1 MQLIKY
7 PTWHYLQAPK
17 EILKAWLNILKFNW
31 YFFSIWLL
39 VKTLLRPWKGDKV
52 KRGRGFDPKELAQV
66 LFMNLLSRMIGMMLR
81 IIVICLGLFLQI
93 ILFILGPVFLLFW
106 LMLPIIIVIG
116 VFYSIILI
124 NATSIIQED
133 IVMYLVLGFLLL
145 LVILSLR
152 AFYRANAEYKL
163 NRINKNPKSWKDFN
177 NKKCLKFFVARTG
190 RDLSIRAIHKSPFN
204 KYLFNNHLK
213 PEDVLNIINWYVRT
227 QSTKILRRKF
237 WNYNNLLRLG
247 SIGHDWSY
255 AYTPYLDKFSI
266 NITDQIEK
274 HGLRLRLIS
283 REDEIQKMEQVL
295 SQAKDN
301 NALLIGEPGIG
312 RETIVQGFASLVL
325 YGKTIPSLCRKRVL
339 ELDINS
345 LTAGASNNQEIQ
357 ARLKQA
363 LDQAVKAGN
372 IILVIREIHNFVS
385 ADNGIGKIDI
395 SEILS
400 PYLKHDNLN
409 FIATTTPQGFY
420 TKIKNNQ
427 AILNSFKNVEVNEPN
442 TEETILI
449 LQDIAHALERKSK
462 THLIYQSLKTIVL
475 KTNQYIQNIPQ
486 PEKAISVLDQAFAL
500 ADSKHAKVVQ
510 AKHINTII
518 SQKAKVPVGT
528 LQDKEKE
535 MLLNLENI
543 LHKTVINQELAI
555 SSISHAMRR
564 SRAGISKTKK
574 PIGTFLFLGPT
585 GVGKTQTAK
594 ALAQTY
600 FGHEN
605 KMLRFDMSEFQN
617 QDSVDRLINQLA
629 KSIEQIPFS
638 LILLDE
644 IEKAHPD
651 ILNLFLQVLDDGRL
665 TSSKGKTVSFRN
677 AIIILTSNAGAE
689 TIRQKIIQGH
699 DLEKSKNQIID
710 ELLSENKFRPEFLN
724 RFDGVILFRTL
735 SREHIKQIA
744 ELMLKGLAKRLAQKD
759 IMFVISDN
767 LVKKVAELGY
777 EPQFG
782 ARPMQRV
789 IQDRIESKLAEK
801 MLSGEIKRG
810 DRVEFRVEDI

>member
-1 MQLIKY
+1 
-7 PTWHYLQAPK
+7 
-17 EILKAWLNILKFNW
+17 
-31 YFFSIWLL
+31 
-39 VKTLLRPWKGDKV
+39 
-52 KRGRGFDPKELAQV
+52 
-66 LFMNLLSRMIGMMLR
+66 
-81 IIVICLGLFLQI
+81 
-93 ILFILGPVFLLFW
+93 
-106 LMLPIIIVIG
+106 
-116 VFYSIILI
+116 
-124 NATSIIQED
+124 
-133 IVMYLVLGFLLL
+133 
-145 LVILSLR
+145 
-152 AFYRANAEYKL
+152 
-163 NRINKNPKSWKDFN
+163 
-177 NKKCLKFFVARTG
+177 
-190 RDLSIRAIHKSPFN
+190 
-204 KYLFNNHLK
+204 
-213 PEDVLNIINWYVRT
+213 
-227 QSTKILRRKF
+227 
-237 WNYNNLLRLG
+237 
-247 SIGHDWSY
+247 
-255 AYTPYLDKFSI
+255 
-266 NITDQIEK
+266 
-274 HGLRLRLIS
+274 
-283 REDEIQKMEQVL
+283 
-295 SQAKDN
+295 
-301 NALLIGEPGIG
+301 
-312 RETIVQGFASLVL
+312 
-325 YGKTIPSLCRKRVL
+325 
-339 ELDINS
+339 
-345 LTAGASNNQEIQ
+345 
-357 ARLKQA
+357 
-363 LDQAVKAGN
+363 
-372 IILVIREIHNFVS
+372 
-385 ADNGIGKIDI
+385 
-395 SEILS
+395 
-400 PYLKHDNLN
+400 
-409 FIATTTPQGFY
+409 
-420 TKIKNNQ
+420 
-427 AILNSFKNVEVNEPN
+427 VNEPN

-689 TIRQKIIQGH
+689 TIRQKIVQGH

-724 RFDGVILFRTL
+724 RFDGV
-735 SREHIKQIA
+735 
-744 ELMLKGLAKRLAQKD
+744 
-759 IMFVISDN
+759 
-767 LVKKVAELGY
+767 
-777 EPQFG
+777 
-782 ARPMQRV
+782 
-789 IQDRIESKLAEK
+789 
-801 MLSGEIKRG
+801 
-810 DRVEFRVEDI
+810 